1 MNYESPIREHALYS
15 ALATLDFATLR
26 ARKRAEEALSGQTS
40 VEYILIL
47 ALIGIA
53 LIAAMIA
60 LAGQMNEKLAD
71 ITEVFQ
77 SAGHSG
83 PSA

>member
-1 MNYESPIREHALYS
+1 MPNLSCTPLY
-15 ALATLDFATLR
+15 AAMARLDCATLG
-26 ARKRAEEALSGQTS
+26 ARKRAAERLEGQTS

-60 LAGQMNEKLAD
+60 LAGQMNDKLED
-71 ITEVFQ
+71 ITSVFQ
-77 SAGHSG
+77 AAGHSG